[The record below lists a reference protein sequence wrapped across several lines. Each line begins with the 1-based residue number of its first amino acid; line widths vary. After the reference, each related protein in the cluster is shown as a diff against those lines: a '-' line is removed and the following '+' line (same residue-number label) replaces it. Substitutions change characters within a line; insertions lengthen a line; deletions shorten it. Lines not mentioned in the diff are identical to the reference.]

1 MKIFLKII
9 YALTSALGLFLVYS
23 FSERFYRSE
32 EINKLGQEAIVSD
45 DMTFFVASKYFN
57 DEPLRNL
64 TINESGFEFQLYI
77 YEVVSY
83 KKVNNEVITIDGIS
97 IIMHQKQGN
106 ELNAQLEV
114 KVKSNE
120 NVQKEYTLLKYGS
133 LPIYTVVNHEN
144 NVPVVERTDFESN
157 QVYIPIEEIQ
167 ITLNDQTTL
176 TIDLEPLL
184 DEEFTI
190 KGQLMEHY
198 EAEGKALEVDYQDI
212 TVIEPLV
219 INSNP
224 LIWLWIVIYS
234 VLVVAGT
241 FTLRKWLRF
250 KDMGKKE
257 LTPGLET
264 DLIKLNQKD
273 ES

>member
-9 YALTSALGLFLVYS
+9 YALTIALGLFLVYS
-23 FSERFYRSE
+23 FSERYYRSE
-32 EINKLGQEAIVSD
+32 EISKLGQEAITSNN
-45 DMTFFVASKYFN
+45 MTFFVASKYFN

-83 KKVNNEVITIDGIS
+83 KKVNNDVITIDGIS

-212 TVIEPLV
+212 TVMEPLV

-241 FTLRKWLRF
+241 FALRKWLRF